1 MSDYP
6 MKKRMDKATGTVWS
20 SGPSGEAKFY
30 PQSYMQEQYY
40 EQRRTYRDCRCEESS
55 YQGLCSLIRQKTKG
69 RDGIYFTYQE
79 DAPVAFNPFLCRGQV
94 YDVEKRE
101 SLKALLLT

>member
-1 MSDYP
+1 MIVD
-6 MKKRMDKATGTVWS
+6 TGN
-20 SGPSGEAKFY
+20 
-30 PQSYMQEQYY
+30 
-40 EQRRTYRDCRCEESS
+40 S

-79 DAPVAFNPFLCRGQV
+79 DAPVAFNPFFVEDGV

-101 SLKALLLT
+101 SLKALLLTLGSANPRNRHVRKRWLCRMP